1 MVAHHFSRVVMTQT
15 SSQVALT
22 PPLRRVAFSD
32 LIELLA
38 SMRFSISLLTIIC
51 VASVVGTVLPQN
63 RSENSYIDQFGPFW
77 FDVLDKFSVWSIY
90 NNWWFLLIM
99 AFLVVSTSLCLMRN
113 APKMLK
119 DMRSY
124 RESVRGSSLR
134 AFHHRVEVDT
144 QRDLTSSTQAIS
156 AWLAKQG
163 YGFKKRQEE
172 NGVLIAAKK
181 GSANRLGY
189 IAAHASI
196 VIICIGGLLDSE
208 LPVRFQVWLFD
219 KKPLLENMLIA
230 DVPPSGRLS
239 IHNPSFRSNVLIP
252 EGATR
257 GNAIVNVG
265 QGAMVQPLPFELTL
279 KKFIVDY
286 YSTGMPS
293 RFASDVEVTDPDTGE
308 KFDVTIEVNEPLRY
322 KGVTVYQSSFDDGGS
337 ELVLQGY
344 PLQGPRVEPVSMT
357 KQVGESVELT
367 LGQNNRKVQLEVT
380 GLRPIN
386 VEDLSAGDP
395 QPQLLREHVAAVT
408 GSAAS
413 KKTTELRNIG
423 PSVEYKIIDE
433 SGQATLFHNYM
444 LPVELDGARVLLAGV
459 EDPKQGGAF
468 RYMRI
473 PVDEQSGPLEFMEL
487 RAALADPTLRKAAA
501 RQFAIN
507 NASTSVDQQALQL
520 SAERTLD
527 TFAQSGLQGVSAF
540 LEKNVPQA
548 ELPRAADVV
557 VRVLGASLAELR
569 ALSRVQSGRAMF
581 DPLDA
586 QQGQWTQLAVAALS
600 DLALYPA
607 PILFTLQTF
616 NHVQASVFQ
625 VSRAPGMLIVY
636 IGCVLLI
643 IGVFSMFYVRDRR
656 IWVWLRHPPGE
667 NQTHVLAAM
676 TSQKRTLD
684 FNREFEK
691 FQQAMRRLDAKK
703 ESS

>member
-1 MVAHHFSRVVMTQT
+1 MTQI
-15 SSQVALT
+15 SADK
-22 PPLRRVAFSD
+22 PPAQTLRSVSFAD
-32 LIELLA
+32 IIELLG

-51 VASVVGTVLPQN
+51 IASIVGTVLPQN
-63 RSENSYIDQFGPFW
+63 RAENTYIDQFGPFW
-77 FDVLDKFSVWSIY
+77 FEVLNKFSVWSIY

-99 AFLVVSTSLCLMRN
+99 AFLVVSTSLCLSRN
-113 APKMLK
+113 APKMIK

-124 RESVRGSSLR
+124 RETVRGSSLR

-144 QRDLTSSTQAIS
+144 PRDLTSSTQAVS

-163 YGFKKRQEE
+163 YGFKTRQEE
-172 NGVLIAAKK
+172 NGILLAAKR

-208 LPVRFQVWLFD
+208 LPVRLQVWLFD

-239 IHNPSFRSNVLIP
+239 IDNPSFRSNVLIP

-257 GNAIVNVG
+257 SNAIVNVG
-265 QGAMVQPLPFELTL
+265 NGALVQPLPFELKL
-279 KKFIVDY
+279 NKFHIDY

-293 RFASDVEVTDPDTGE
+293 RFASDVQVTDPDTG
-308 KFDVTIEVNEPLRY
+308 KSFDVTIEVNEPLRY

-337 ELVLQGY
+337 ELVLEGY
-344 PLQGPRVEPVSMT
+344 PLQGPRVEPISMT

-367 LGQNNRKVQLEVT
+367 LGQNDRKVQVEVT

-395 QPQLLREHVAAVT
+395 QPQALREHVAAVT

-413 KKTTELRNIG
+413 KKSTDLRNIG
-423 PSVEYKIIDE
+423 PSVEYRVIDE
-433 SGQATLFHNYM
+433 SGQANRFHNYM
-444 LPVELDGARVLLAGV
+444 LPIELDGARVLLAGV
-459 EDPKQGGAF
+459 EDLNQGGGF

-473 PVDEQSGPLEFMEL
+473 PVDDQSSPLEFMEL
-487 RAALADPTLRKAAA
+487 RAALASPDLRKAAA

-507 NASTSVDQQALQL
+507 NASSMADQQALQL

-540 LEKNVPQA
+540 LEKNVPA
-548 ELPRAADVV
+548 NELPRAADVV
-557 VRVLGASLAELR
+557 VRVLGSSLAELR
-569 ALSRVQSGRAMF
+569 MLSRAQAGRQAF
-581 DPLDA
+581 DPLDV
-586 QQGQWTQLAVAALS
+586 QQGQWTQMAIAALS
-600 DLALYPA
+600 DLSLYPA
-607 PILFTLQTF
+607 PILFTLKTF

-625 VSRAPGMLIVY
+625 VSRAPGMVSVY

-643 IGVFSMFYVRDRR
+643 LGVFSMFYVRDRR
-656 IWVWLRHPPGE
+656 IWVWLRQKPGE
-667 NQTHVLAAM
+667 NTHVLAAM

-684 FNREFEK
+684 FNREFEQFK
-691 FQQAMRRLDAKK
+691 QAINRLDVKK
-703 ESS
+703 DSS

>member
-1 MVAHHFSRVVMTQT
+1 MTQT
-15 SSQVALT
+15 SADT
-22 PPLRRVAFSD
+22 PPAKALRSVSFAD
-32 LIELLA
+32 IIELLG

-63 RSENSYIDQFGPFW
+63 RAENTYIDQFGPFW
-77 FDVLDKFSVWSIY
+77 FEVLNKFSVWSIY

-99 AFLVVSTSLCLMRN
+99 AFLVVSTSLCLTRN
-113 APKMLK
+113 APKMIK

-124 RESVRGSSLR
+124 RETVRGSSLR

-144 QRDLTSSTQAIS
+144 ARDLTSSTQAVS

-163 YGFKKRQEE
+163 YGFKTRQEE
-172 NGVLIAAKK
+172 NGVLLAAKR

-208 LPVRFQVWLFD
+208 LPVRLQVWLFD

-239 IHNPSFRSNVLIP
+239 IDNPSFRSNVLIP

-257 GNAIVNVG
+257 SNAIVNVG
-265 QGAMVQPLPFELTL
+265 NGALVQPLPFELKL
-279 KKFIVDY
+279 NKFHIDY

-293 RFASDVEVTDPDTGE
+293 RFASDVQVTDPDTG
-308 KFDVTIEVNEPLRY
+308 KTFDVTIEVNEPLRY

-337 ELVLQGY
+337 ELVLEGY
-344 PLQGPRVEPVSMT
+344 PLQGPRVEPISMT

-367 LGQNNRKVQLEVT
+367 LGQNDRKVQVEVT

-395 QPQLLREHVAAVT
+395 QPQVLREHVAAVT

-413 KKTTELRNIG
+413 KKSTDLRNIG
-423 PSVEYKIIDE
+423 PSVEYRVIDE
-433 SGQATLFHNYM
+433 SGQANRFHNYM
-444 LPVELDGARVLLAGV
+444 LPIELDGARVLLAGV
-459 EDPKQGGAF
+459 EDPNQGGGF

-473 PVDEQSGPLEFMEL
+473 PVDEQSSPLEFMEL
-487 RAALADPTLRKAAA
+487 RAALASPDLRNAAA

-507 NASTSVDQQALQL
+507 NASSIADQQALQL

-527 TFAQSGLQGVSAF
+527 TFAKSGLQGVSAF
-540 LEKNVPQA
+540 LEKNVPA
-548 ELPRAADVV
+548 NELPRAADVV
-557 VRVLGASLAELR
+557 VRVLGSSLAELR
-569 ALSRVQSGRAMF
+569 MLSRAQAGRQAF

-586 QQGQWTQLAVAALS
+586 QQGQWTQMAIAALS
-600 DLALYPA
+600 DLSLYPA
-607 PILFTLQTF
+607 PILFTLKTF

-625 VSRAPGMLIVY
+625 VSRAPGMVSVY

-643 IGVFSMFYVRDRR
+643 LGVFSMFYVRDRR
-656 IWVWLRHPPGE
+656 IWVWLRQKPGE
-667 NQTHVLAAM
+667 NTHVLAAM

-684 FNREFEK
+684 FNREFEQ
-691 FQQAMRRLDAKK
+691 FQQAINRLDVKK
-703 ESS
+703 DSS

>member
-1 MVAHHFSRVVMTQT
+1 MSQT
-15 SSQVALT
+15 SSESL
-22 PPLRRVAFSD
+22 PPAPTLRSISFAD
-32 LIELLA
+32 IIELLG

-63 RSENSYIDQFGPFW
+63 RAENTYIDQFGPFW
-77 FDVLDKFSVWSIY
+77 FDVLNKFSVWSIY

-113 APKMLK
+113 SPKMIK

-124 RESVRGSSLR
+124 RETVRGSSLR

-144 QRDLTSSTQAIS
+144 ARDLTSSTQAVS

-163 YGFKKRQEE
+163 YGFKTRKEE
-172 NGVLIAAKK
+172 NGVLLAAKR

-208 LPVRFQVWLFD
+208 LPVRLQVWLFD

-239 IHNPSFRSNVLIP
+239 IDNPSFRSNVLIP

-257 GNAIVNVG
+257 SNAIVNVG
-265 QGAMVQPLPFELTL
+265 NGALVQPLPFELKL
-279 KKFIVDY
+279 NKFHIDY

-293 RFASDVEVTDPDTGE
+293 RFASDVQVTDPDTG
-308 KFDVTIEVNEPLRY
+308 KTFDVTIEVNEPLRY

-337 ELVLQGY
+337 ELVLEGY
-344 PLQGPRVEPVSMT
+344 PLQGPRVEPISMT
-357 KQVGESVELT
+357 KKVGESVELT
-367 LGQNNRKVQLEVT
+367 LGQNDRKVQVEVT

-395 QPQLLREHVAAVT
+395 QPQVLREHVAAVT

-413 KKTTELRNIG
+413 KKASDLRNIG
-423 PSVEYKIIDE
+423 PSVEYRVIDE
-433 SGQATLFHNYM
+433 SGQAKRFHNYM
-444 LPVELDGARVLLAGV
+444 LPIELDGARVLLAGV
-459 EDPKQGGAF
+459 EDPNQGGGF

-473 PVDEQSGPLEFMEL
+473 PVDDQSGPVEFMEL
-487 RAALADPTLRKAAA
+487 RAALASPALRNAAA

-507 NASTSVDQQALQL
+507 NASSIADQQALQL

-540 LEKNVPQA
+540 LEKNVPA
-548 ELPRAADVV
+548 NELPRAADVV

-569 ALSRVQSGRAMF
+569 TLSRAQAGRPAL

-586 QQGQWTQLAVAALS
+586 QQSQWTQLSIAALS

-607 PILFTLQTF
+607 PILFTLKTF

-625 VSRAPGMLIVY
+625 VSRAPGMVTVY

-643 IGVFSMFYVRDRR
+643 FGVFSMFYVRDRR
-656 IWVWLRHPPGE
+656 IWVWLRQKPGE
-667 NQTHVLAAM
+667 NTHVLGAM
-676 TSQKRTLD
+676 TAQKRTLD
-684 FNREFEK
+684 FNREFDQ
-691 FQQAMRRLDAKK
+691 FQQAMNRLDVKK

>member
-1 MVAHHFSRVVMTQT
+1 MTQT
-15 SSQVALT
+15 SADT
-22 PPLRRVAFSD
+22 PPAQPLRSVSLAD
-32 LIELLA
+32 IIELLG

-63 RSENSYIDQFGPFW
+63 RAENTYIDQFGPFW
-77 FDVLDKFSVWSIY
+77 FEVLNKFSVWSIY

-99 AFLVVSTSLCLMRN
+99 AFLVVSTSLCLSRN
-113 APKMLK
+113 APKMIK

-124 RESVRGSSLR
+124 RETVRGSSLR

-144 QRDLTSSTQAIS
+144 ARDLTSSTQAVS

-163 YGFKKRQEE
+163 YGFKTRQEE
-172 NGVLIAAKK
+172 NGVLLAAKR

-208 LPVRFQVWLFD
+208 LPVRLQVWLFD

-239 IHNPSFRSNVLIP
+239 IDNPSFRSNVLIP

-257 GNAIVNVG
+257 SNAIVNVG
-265 QGAMVQPLPFELTL
+265 NGALVQPLPFELKL
-279 KKFIVDY
+279 NKFHIDY

-293 RFASDVEVTDPDTGE
+293 RFASDVQVTDPDTG
-308 KFDVTIEVNEPLRY
+308 KTFDVTIEVNEPLRY

-337 ELVLQGY
+337 ELVLEGY
-344 PLQGPRVEPVSMT
+344 PLQGPRVEPISMT

-367 LGQNNRKVQLEVT
+367 LGQNDRKVQVEVT

-395 QPQLLREHVAAVT
+395 QPQVLREHVAAVT

-413 KKTTELRNIG
+413 KKSTDLRNIG
-423 PSVEYKIIDE
+423 PSVEYRVIDE
-433 SGQATLFHNYM
+433 SGQANRFHNYM
-444 LPVELDGARVLLAGV
+444 LPIELDGARVLLAGV
-459 EDPKQGGAF
+459 EDPNQGGGF

-473 PVDEQSGPLEFMEL
+473 PVDDQSSPLEFMEL
-487 RAALADPTLRKAAA
+487 RAALASSDLRNAAA

-507 NASTSVDQQALQL
+507 NASSIADQQALQL

-540 LEKNVPQA
+540 LEKNVPA
-548 ELPRAADVV
+548 NELPRAADVV
-557 VRVLGASLAELR
+557 VRVLGSSLAELR
-569 ALSRVQSGRAMF
+569 MLSRAQAGRQAF
-581 DPLDA
+581 DPLDP
-586 QQGQWTQLAVAALS
+586 QQGQWTQMAIAALS
-600 DLALYPA
+600 DLSLYPA
-607 PILFTLQTF
+607 PILFTLKTF

-625 VSRAPGMLIVY
+625 VSRAPGMVSVY

-643 IGVFSMFYVRDRR
+643 LGVFSMFYVRDRR
-656 IWVWLRHPPGE
+656 IWVWLRQKPGE
-667 NQTHVLAAM
+667 NTHVLAAM

-684 FNREFEK
+684 FNREFEQ
-691 FQQAMRRLDAKK
+691 FQQAMNRLDVKK
-703 ESS
+703 DSS

>member
-1 MVAHHFSRVVMTQT
+1 MQT
-15 SSQVALT
+15 SAVT
-22 PPLRRVAFSD
+22 PPAPTLRSVSFAD
-32 LIELLA
+32 IIELLG

-51 VASVVGTVLPQN
+51 VASIVGTVLPQN
-63 RSENSYIDQFGPFW
+63 RAENTYIDQFGPFW
-77 FDVLDKFSVWSIY
+77 FEVLNKFSVWSIY

-99 AFLVVSTSLCLMRN
+99 AFLVVSTSLCLTRN
-113 APKMLK
+113 APKMIK

-124 RESVRGSSLR
+124 RETVRGSSLR

-144 QRDLTSSTQAIS
+144 ARDLTSSTQAVS

-163 YGFKKRQEE
+163 YGFKTRQEE
-172 NGVLIAAKK
+172 NGVLLAAKR

-208 LPVRFQVWLFD
+208 LPVRLQVWLFD

-239 IHNPSFRSNVLIP
+239 IDNPSFRSNVLIP

-257 GNAIVNVG
+257 SNAIVNVG
-265 QGAMVQPLPFELTL
+265 NGALVQPLPFELKL
-279 KKFIVDY
+279 NKFHIDY

-293 RFASDVEVTDPDTGE
+293 RFASDVQVTDPDTG
-308 KFDVTIEVNEPLRY
+308 KSFDVTIEVNEPLRY

-337 ELVLQGY
+337 ELVLEGY
-344 PLQGPRVEPVSMT
+344 PLQGPRVEPISMT

-367 LGQNNRKVQLEVT
+367 LGQNDRKVQVEVT

-395 QPQLLREHVAAVT
+395 QPQVLREHVAAVT

-413 KKTTELRNIG
+413 KKSTDLRNIG
-423 PSVEYKIIDE
+423 PSVEYRVIDE
-433 SGQATLFHNYM
+433 SGQANRFHNYM
-444 LPVELDGARVLLAGV
+444 LPIELDGSRVLLAGV
-459 EDPKQGGAF
+459 EDPNQGGGF

-473 PVDEQSGPLEFMEL
+473 PVDDQSSPVEFMEL
-487 RAALADPTLRKAAA
+487 RAALASPELRNAAA

-507 NASTSVDQQALQL
+507 NASSMADQQALQL

-540 LEKNVPQA
+540 LEKNVPA
-548 ELPRAADVV
+548 NELPRAADVV
-557 VRVLGASLAELR
+557 VRVLGSSLAELR
-569 ALSRVQSGRAMF
+569 TLSRAQAGRPAF

-586 QQGQWTQLAVAALS
+586 QQGQWTQTAIAALS
-600 DLALYPA
+600 DLSLYPA
-607 PILFTLQTF
+607 PILFTLKTF

-625 VSRAPGMLIVY
+625 VSRAPGMVSVY

-643 IGVFSMFYVRDRR
+643 LGVFSMFYVRDRR
-656 IWVWLRHPPGE
+656 IWVWLRQKPGE
-667 NQTHVLAAM
+667 NTHVLAAM

-684 FNREFEK
+684 FNREFEQ
-691 FQQAMRRLDAKK
+691 FQQAMNRLDVKK

>member
-1 MVAHHFSRVVMTQT
+1 MAQT
-15 SSQVALT
+15 GSELT
-22 PPLRRVAFSD
+22 PTHPLRRILFADV
-32 LIELLA
+32 IELLG
-38 SMRFSISLLTIIC
+38 SMRFAISLLTIIC

-77 FDVLDKFSVWSIY
+77 YEVLDKFSVWSIY

-99 AFLVVSTSLCLMRN
+99 AFLVVSTSLCLLRN
-113 APKMLK
+113 APKMIK

-124 RESVRGSSLR
+124 RETVRGSSLR

-144 QRDLTSSTQAIS
+144 PRDLASSTQAVS

-163 YGFKKRQEE
+163 YAFKKREEE
-172 NGVLIAAKK
+172 NGVLIAAKR

-208 LPVRFQVWLFD
+208 LPVRLQVWLFD
-219 KKPLLENMLIA
+219 KKPLTENMLIA
-230 DVPPSGRLS
+230 QVPPSGRLS

-252 EGATR
+252 EGTSR
-257 GNAIVNVG
+257 NNAVVNVG
-265 QGAMVQPLPFELTL
+265 NGALVQPLPFDIKL
-279 KKFIVDY
+279 KKFHIDY

-293 RFASDVEVTDPDTGE
+293 RFASDVEVTDPETGVT
-308 KFDVTIEVNEPLRY
+308 FDQTIEVNEPLRY

-337 ELVLQGY
+337 EVVLEGY
-344 PLQGPRVEPVSMT
+344 ALMGPRTEPVSLT

-367 LGQNNRKVQLEVT
+367 LGDNERKVQVEVT

-395 QPQLLREHVAAVT
+395 QPKALREHVAAVT

-413 KKTTELRNIG
+413 KKLTNLRNIG
-423 PSVEYKIIDE
+423 PSVEYRVIDE
-433 SGQATLFHNYM
+433 SGQAKRFHNYM
-444 LPVELDGARVLLAGV
+444 LPIELDGARVLLAGV
-459 EDPKQGGAF
+459 EDPDQGGGF

-473 PVDEQSGPLEFMEL
+473 PIDDQAGPLEFMEL
-487 RAALADPTLRKAAA
+487 RVALANPALRLAAA
-501 RQFAIN
+501 RQFAMN
-507 NASTSVDQQALQL
+507 NATSTVDQQALQL

-527 TFAQSGLQGVSAF
+527 TFASSGLQGVSAF
-540 LEKNVPQA
+540 LEKNVPAA
-548 ELPRAADVV
+548 ELPRAAEVV
-557 VRVLGASLAELR
+557 VRVLGSSLAELR
-569 ALSRVQSGRAMF
+569 VLSRTQAGRPVL
-581 DPLDA
+581 DPQDPN
-586 QQGQWTQLAVAALS
+586 QGQWTQLAVAALS
-600 DLALYPA
+600 DLSLYPS
-607 PILFTLQTF
+607 PMLFTLKTF

-643 IGVFSMFYVRDRR
+643 LGVFSMFYVRDRR
-656 IWVWLRHPPGE
+656 IWVWLRRSPD
-667 NQTHVLAAM
+667 QSVTQVLAAM
-676 TSQKRTLD
+676 TAQKRTLD
-684 FNREFEK
+684 FNREFEQL
-691 FQQAMRRLDAKK
+691 QQAMKRLDAKK